1 MWIKARLPRCRAR
14 PGGFG
19 RVAGAWSRARLAGGG
34 RFRYGCGPNARS
46 ELWCRQVA
54 ALTRGRARG
63 ERTVRWPRGVVG
75 RADQQVT
82 VGATSSHAVG
92 LSCVAALTRAACRS
106 NVGSLPGGAR
116 LSGGRTFELWAWSNS
131 QGQGMRIQGSQNRRL
146 TMQSTRRR
154 NRPFAQT
161 GQYCRRALLRR

>member
-1 MWIKARLPRCRAR
+1 MPRCGAR

-19 RVAGAWSRARLAGGG
+19 RVAREWSRARLAGGG

-106 NVGSLPGGAR
+106 SVGVWPGGAR

-131 QGQGMRIQGSQNRRL
+131 QGRSMRIHDGQNRGL
-146 TMQSTRRR
+146 TMQSSRRR
-154 NRPFAQT
+154 NRLFAQT
-161 GQYCRRALLRR
+161 GLCGRRGLLRR